1 MEHPTRPIAVFGATG
16 AQGGPVARALLDAG
30 RPVQAIAHTE
40 AKLQDLAARGAETFA
55 LDLADAGAVG
65 RALDGV
71 AGAFVHLPF
80 MPVMELMEA
89 RAGAVGEALVAAGVP
104 LAVFSSS
111 GPVPSEKV
119 GVVTFDTKA
128 AADRILRASGAPIV
142 FFEPTVY
149 LGNLSAPFSAPSVV
163 RDGELRYPP
172 VPSEH
177 RLAWISAEDQAAL
190 AIAALGRPDL
200 VGRTFRLGKRLSGLE
215 LAEGVGAGLGRAVRY
230 APMDPYAFG
239 ESVVP
244 LMGEQ
249 AGRILAAD
257 YGALV
262 DRPAALRLDAE
273 TGEVHRELG
282 VSPTQVAEWARTQ
295 DWEAAAAAA
304 A

>member
-1 MEHPTRPIAVFGATG
+1 MDNATQPIAVFGATG
-16 AQGGPVARALLDAG
+16 AQGGPVARALLDDG
-30 RPVQAIAHTE
+30 WPVRAIARTGS
-40 AKLQDLAARGAETFA
+40 KLEELKARGAEAYA
-55 LDLADAGAVG
+55 LDLADAGAVR
-65 RALDGV
+65 RALEGV

-89 RAGAVGEALVAAGVP
+89 WAGAVGEALVAAEVP

-111 GPVPSEKV
+111 GPVPTGDV
-119 GVVTFDTKA
+119 GVVTFDSKG
-128 AADRILRASGAPIV
+128 AADRILRGSGARIV
-142 FFEPTVY
+142 FLEPTVY

-172 VPSEH
+172 VPSEQ

-190 AIAALGRPDL
+190 AIAALARPDL
-200 VGRTFRLGKRLSGLE
+200 AGRTFRIGERLTGHE
-215 LAEGVGAGLGRAVRY
+215 LAEGVGAGLGRPVRH
-230 APMDPYAFG
+230 APMDPEAFG

-244 LMGEQ
+244 MMGEQ

-262 DRPAALRLDAE
+262 DRPEALRLDADTE
-273 TGEVHRELG
+273 GIHRELG
-282 VSPTQVAEWARTQ
+282 VRLTPVAEWARAQ